1 FVGYIKLNSSLAK
14 YPSPFFVDLF
24 IFYFFFQA
32 EDGIRDRTVTGV
44 QTCALPIS
52 GTARTSPARRRHCGC
67 RTRTRSRMKCNQAYI
82 ERHEMVT
89 RAGAAPQRDGGR
101 RRPRDERVARGA
113 RRAHRP
119 RAGPCRRA
127 LLPLART
134 RRLAPHWRESAV
146 PRREHH
152 EAARDD
158 PDLPGRGRGPPGAR
172 RL

>member
-1 FVGYIKLNSSLAK
+1 C
-14 YPSPFFVDLF
+14 
-24 IFYFFFQA
+24 
-32 EDGIRDRTVTGV
+32 RTVD
-44 QTCALPIS
+44 ASRRKPRRDPA

-101 RRPRDERVARGA
+101 RRPRDERGARGA

-134 RRLAPHWRESAV
+134 RRLAPHWRNLRFHAASTMKLPVMIQIFRDADAGLLRLDDSLTVHTAFPSLVPAEAFIVGKEDDSDSTLYESV
-146 PRREHH
+146 
-152 EAARDD
+152 
-158 PDLPGRGRGPPGAR
+158 
-172 RL
+172 